1 MTLRLDDL
9 LAATGGEALQTKASE
24 FAGASIDSRTIQ
36 KGALFFAL
44 RAARDGH
51 EFLGDAVARGA
62 GGLVIERGRHAPSGV
77 TAIAVDDTR
86 KALGAYGKFIRR
98 RVNPKVV
105 GVTGSAGKTTTKDLC
120 AAALGD
126 GTLKTEGNLNNDLGV
141 PLTLLRLSSEKFAV
155 VEMGMSAR
163 GEIAYLAELAEPDVG
178 LVTLIA
184 PAHLEKLGSIEEIAK
199 AKGELFHGLKPDG
212 VAILPDDD
220 ERLAHEAKDC
230 KRRVMF
236 GETERADVRVVAA
249 TPQGDVTL
257 SLGGERIEFK
267 LPLVGRHNARNSA
280 AAAAVAW
287 VLGRKP
293 ADIARGLEQAKPTR
307 NRSEVMQVGE
317 RNVIADLYNANPTST
332 KAAIDTVVGLKG
344 QARAFAILGD
354 MLELGPETAQLHREV
369 GAHAAARGVDGLI
382 GVGKLGREIV
392 RGATDAGMAREH
404 VFMSDE
410 KYAAAVRA
418 VEWTEPGD
426 WIVIKGSRGMK
437 MEDVLAALRE
447 ELE

>member
-1 MTLRLDDL
+1 MTLHLEDL
-9 LAATGGEALQTKASE
+9 LAATGGEAVQTKTSE
-24 FAGASIDSRTIQ
+24 FVGASIDSRSIR
-36 KGALFFAL
+36 KGELFFAL
-44 RAARDGH
+44 KAARDGH
-51 EFLGDAVARGA
+51 EFLADAQKRGA
-62 GGLVIERGRHAPSGV
+62 AGAVIERGRRAPAGV
-77 TAIAVDDTR
+77 TVVAVADTR
-86 KALGAYGKFIRR
+86 KALGAYGQFIRR
-98 RVNPKVV
+98 KVNPKVV

-120 AAALGD
+120 AAALGE

-141 PLTLLRLSSEKFAV
+141 PLTLLRLGAEKFAV

-178 LVTLIA
+178 VVTLIA

-220 ERLAHEAKDC
+220 DRLAAEASGC
-230 KRRVMF
+230 KRRVTF
-236 GETERADVRVVAA
+236 GEGDRADVRVVTA

-257 SLGGERIEFK
+257 SLGGDRIEFK
-267 LPLVGRHNARNSA
+267 LPLVGRHNARNAA

-287 VLGRKP
+287 VLGRP
-293 ADIARGLEQAKPTR
+293 ASEIARGLAQTKPTK
-307 NRSEVMQVGE
+307 NRSEVTQVGG

-332 KAAIDTVVGLKG
+332 KAAIDAVVGLKG
-344 QARAFAILGD
+344 SARAFAILGD
-354 MLELGPETAQLHREV
+354 MLELGPESPELHHDV
-369 GAHAAARGVDGLI
+369 GAHAVARGVDGLI

-392 RGATDAGMAREH
+392 RGALDAGMAREL
-404 VFMSDE
+404 VFISDE

-418 VEWTEPGD
+418 VEWTQPGD